1 MPFRAGTRIGPYE
14 VVAPVG
20 AGGMG
25 EVYKARDTRLER
37 MVALKVMRSGISADE
52 NHRKR
57 FLREARATAAFS
69 HPGIAALYDAGEA
82 EDLLYLA
89 MEYVPGHTLQQEI
102 AQGPISGQ
110 AVREYA
116 LQVATALEH
125 AHARGILHRDI
136 KPANIMVAEDGT
148 LRLLDFGLAH
158 FTIPQEETATLVT
171 MPGTFVGTYQ
181 YCAPEVL
188 SGRTASVRSDI
199 YSLGVVMYEMACGRT
214 PFAGLQERA
223 MISAA
228 LLGEMPPVR
237 KRNPAVSELLA
248 NVIERS
254 LAAQPQERFAS
265 AAELAAALRTMEGRP
280 NSVAIVLERANPVI
294 AVLDFENLSGDPA
307 SDWLTTGIAET
318 ITADLRKLKNVQV
331 VSRELV
337 QQRLRRMEDR
347 SDTAALGRIL
357 NARWLVMG
365 SFQRSGSR
373 IRITPNLLEAAT
385 GESAPLGKIDGAWD
399 DLFELQD
406 RAVREILLALN
417 VEMDSGARR
426 RIATPET
433 LRLEAYEHFT
443 EGQKGLLILGK
454 DSIENA
460 RRHLERAI
468 ELDPEYAVAYSAL
481 GQTYAMRWIF
491 RNDPDD
497 LARAS
502 GCLEGAL
509 ELDPELGAP
518 YGHLAYVYVRQNKI
532 EKGLEAGLKAVRSN
546 PDVGI
551 SHYYVGLACWAAG
564 LEISDS
570 YLQKAVDHFLD
581 AIEVEPALSASWL
594 NLGTIAMHNGAYDRA
609 QSLIG
614 EVFSLRA
621 SRRAVVELPFGEMIQ
636 AEICMR
642 RLEWDQSLEWHE
654 RGLKYMGQIDS
665 VYRETAAALH
675 GCGMAEVRL
684 RQNQPEE
691 ALADLHRSWRI
702 AREFPNMMAH
712 KRLLTR
718 TLAQMAWA
726 YAALGDR
733 TKAEQL
739 LNDASKHFENVL
751 ANPGGMIHGVVTFD
765 LCHPMAIAYWHL
777 NQQEVARAMFAMAVE
792 KGWPD
797 AEWMESD
804 PELKPLLATPDL
816 DSVRDRVRHFPAL
829 HFGAG
834 IEVAGTPGG

>member
-1 MPFRAGTRIGPYE
+1 MPFPAGTRIGPYE
-14 VVAPVG
+14 VAAPLG

-25 EVYKARDTRLER
+25 EVYKARDSRLER
-37 MVALKVMRSGISADE
+37 MVALKVMRSGMSSDE
-52 NHRKR
+52 SHRKR

-69 HPGIAALYDAGEA
+69 HPGIAALYDAGES

-89 MEYVPGHTLQQEI
+89 MEYIPGHTLQHEI
-102 AQGPISGQ
+102 ARGPISSQG
-110 AVREYA
+110 VREYSMQIA
-116 LQVATALEH
+116 AALEH
-125 AHARGILHRDI
+125 AHARGILHRDV

-158 FTIPQEETATLVT
+158 FTLPQDETATLVT

-199 YSLGVVMYEMACGRT
+199 YSLGVVMYEMACGRA

-223 MISAA
+223 MVSAA

-248 NVIERS
+248 NVIERA

-294 AVLDFENLSGDPA
+294 AVLDFENLSGDPG
-307 SDWLTTGIAET
+307 SDWLATGIAET

-331 VSRELV
+331 VSREVV
-337 QQRLRRMEDR
+337 QQRIRRVEDR
-347 SDTAALGRIL
+347 SDMAALGRML

-373 IRITPNLLEAAT
+373 IRITPKLLEAAT
-385 GESAPLGKIDGAWD
+385 GESAALGKIDGAWD

-406 RAVREILLALN
+406 RAVTEILRALN
-417 VEMDSGARR
+417 VEMDSGSRR
-426 RIATPET
+426 RIAAPET

-454 DSIENA
+454 DSIENS

-502 GCLEGAL
+502 GCLERAL

-532 EKGLEAGLKAVRSN
+532 EKGLEAGLKAVRFN

-551 SHYYVGLACWAAG
+551 SHYYVGLVCWSAG

-570 YLQKAVDHFLD
+570 YLQKAVEHFLD
-581 AIEVEPALSASWL
+581 AIEVEPTLSASWL
-594 NLGTIAMHNGAYDRA
+594 NLGTIAMHSGAYERA
-609 QSLIG
+609 ESLIG

-642 RLEWDQSLEWHE
+642 RLEWDKALEWHE
-654 RGLKYMGQIDS
+654 RGLKYLAQIDS
-665 VYRETAAALH
+665 VYRETAIALH
-675 GCGMAEVRL
+675 GCGVAEIYL
-684 RQNQPEE
+684 RQNKPEQ
-691 ALADLHRSWRI
+691 ALKELHRAWRI

-718 TLAQMAWA
+718 TLAEMAWA
-726 YAALGDR
+726 YAVLGDR
-733 TKAEQL
+733 ARSEQL
-739 LNDASKHFENVL
+739 LNDASKHFESVL
-751 ANPGGMIHGVVTFD
+751 ANPGGMIHGVAIID

-777 NQQEVARAMFAMAVE
+777 DHREAARAMFARAVE
-792 KGWPD
+792 KGWRD
-797 AEWMESD
+797 EQWMNSD
-804 PELKPLLATPDL
+804 PELKPLLASQDL
-816 DSVRDRVRHFPAL
+816 DSVLDRVRQFPPL

-834 IEVAGTPGG
+834 VAA